1 MLIAK
6 SIFVLSV
13 RNIHNQPIIKKDY
26 SMPTMNQT
34 LAKGL
39 DASLFAATV
48 TNVVA
53 CAQGIHHLSIAL
65 ANDNFFTPQAGSH
78 IQIAVMDAKGNP
90 KLNHYSLVNAP
101 NQSQQYHIAV
111 QAEEAGAGGSLF
123 MHRLKAGDTVYVS
136 VQKNDFM
143 LHESVAPIVL
153 IAGGIGVTPIYAMAQ
168 ALKAKGAPYQLHY
181 SVRSQNKLAFA
192 DEMAA
197 LGAQFYIADEGKKL
211 DLDALLSAA
220 SADTHFYFCGPKG
233 LIQAIID
240 TGERLGI
247 PRARLHFEL
256 FGNSANLQSLDQ
268 PVEVV
273 LGQSGKTIS
282 VPVGTSILDA
292 LIAQGVDCSFGCK
305 RGECGACAVDV
316 LEGTPDHRDVVLTKE
331 EKAAGR
337 MCICVSRA
345 LSPSITLKK

>member
-1 MLIAK
+1 M
-6 SIFVLSV
+6 
-13 RNIHNQPIIKKDY
+13 
-26 SMPTMNQT
+26 TMMSQK
-34 LAKGL
+34 LAQGL

-48 TNVVA
+48 VNVTP

-65 ANDNFFTPQAGSH
+65 ANAHFFTPQAGSH
-78 IQIAVMDAKGNP
+78 IQIAVVDAKGNP

-101 NQSQQYHIAV
+101 GQSQHYHIAV

-136 VQKNDFM
+136 AQKNDFM
-143 LHESVAPIVL
+143 LHESAAPIML

-168 ALKAKGAPYQLHY
+168 ALKAKGAAYQLHY
-181 SVRSQNKLAFA
+181 SVRSKNKLAFA

-197 LGAQFYIADEGKKL
+197 LGAQCYIADEGKKL
-211 DLDALLSAA
+211 DVSALLSAA

-256 FGNSANLQSLDQ
+256 FGASPQSSDK
-268 PVEVV
+268 PVDVM
-273 LGQSGKTIS
+273 LRQSGKTIT
-282 VPVGTSILDA
+282 VPVGISILDA
-292 LIAQGVDCSFGCK
+292 LLAEGVDCSFGCK

-331 EKAAGR
+331 EKAAGK
-337 MCICVSRA
+337 MCICISRA
-345 LSPSITLKK
+345 HSPSITLNK